1 MKSIELLP
9 TNQNILATLCKD
21 PFNRNDEIASFLELL
36 ITIEG
41 HFVISI
47 DGQWGTGKTFFVK
60 QCELILNVI
69 NNNAPSS
76 EAKDKVLHLPFLSKN
91 GLLENLKKQ
100 TCIYFDAWINDEY
113 ENPILAILQTLS
125 NNRSVFERMTNI
137 DKSKIQAL
145 FKELNEEF
153 FSKLTSININ
163 KFAETLKD
171 PKDSYAC
178 KQDKVHSLISK
189 CIDIFTKN
197 DQRLIIFIDELDR
210 CKPSFAVKL
219 LEQIKHYFLIE
230 NVTFVISTNIE
241 ELSKTICKF
250 YGINFKGNKYLTRFF
265 DLSLRLS
272 KIDLNT
278 YYSSLASHNQSY
290 IFENYKRDVI
300 NFFNMSMRSIGR
312 YVINNELIDYSK
324 FKNDFYVWDSATSGI
339 CSNIEWLIISF
350 IIGLRTTNKEL
361 EYSLIH
367 GNELKI
373 FTEFVLSSET
383 FWGIFRFDN
392 KQNKMKELCDIDKE
406 KRFGDC
412 KEKIIKVIYDKC
424 FVNQINENEGLNEA
438 GEFWHE
444 IKNQIN
450 KSLYL

>member
-153 FSKLTSININ
+153 FFK
-163 KFAETLKD
+163 
-171 PKDSYAC
+171 
-178 KQDKVHSLISK
+178 
-189 CIDIFTKN
+189 
-197 DQRLIIFIDELDR
+197 IDE
-210 CKPSFAVKL
+210 
-219 LEQIKHYFLIE
+219 Y
-230 NVTFVISTNIE
+230 
-241 ELSKTICKF
+241 
-250 YGINFKGNKYLTRFF
+250 KY
-265 DLSLRLS
+265 
-272 KIDLNT
+272 K
-278 YYSSLASHNQSY
+278 
-290 IFENYKRDVI
+290 
-300 NFFNMSMRSIGR
+300 
-312 YVINNELIDYSK
+312 
-324 FKNDFYVWDSATSGI
+324 
-339 CSNIEWLIISF
+339 
-350 IIGLRTTNKEL
+350 
-361 EYSLIH
+361 
-367 GNELKI
+367 
-373 FTEFVLSSET
+373 
-383 FWGIFRFDN
+383 
-392 KQNKMKELCDIDKE
+392 
-406 KRFGDC
+406 
-412 KEKIIKVIYDKC
+412 
-424 FVNQINENEGLNEA
+424 
-438 GEFWHE
+438 
-444 IKNQIN
+444 
-450 KSLYL
+450 